1 MEKFCLMKGKE
12 GFGDRLQCLLQGIK
26 YAEKTNRHLVLD
38 WRDDDWCHDKNE
50 DVSKYFTIQKNS
62 EFTRESFF
70 EYYRKHRESLTV
82 APRDWVDKITDE
94 NYQKYIYKKNLQFG
108 KGNPIL
114 AKIAKNEIPDF
125 PQDIVV
131 YPSVGDRNW
140 TWNYISKLKLSNMM
154 ETEILC
160 TYLKLGMIPRK
171 YNVIHMRGGSKAWNG
186 GHVNQKRLREKINV
200 KFPTKDSYF
209 DFLFKKYQKLD
220 TSLPLLL
227 LTDYGPMATEWVD
240 RYKCGVPISDTHNNF
255 FKKCGTHKIQPHE
268 MKGLSKQTL
277 CVETLRDFSL
287 MINSNALVHDE
298 ISYMSNMAFG
308 ALKRK
313 ITFAKNKKFS
323 NLVNKIIGD
332 SNKIKKSKF

>member
-140 TWNYISKLKLSNMM
+140 TWSYISKLKLSNMM

-171 YNVIHMRGGSKAWNG
+171 YNAIHMRGGSKAWNG

-227 LTDYGPMATEWVD
+227 LTDYAPMATEWVD
-240 RYKCGVPISDTHNNF
+240 RYKCGVPIGNTHNNF